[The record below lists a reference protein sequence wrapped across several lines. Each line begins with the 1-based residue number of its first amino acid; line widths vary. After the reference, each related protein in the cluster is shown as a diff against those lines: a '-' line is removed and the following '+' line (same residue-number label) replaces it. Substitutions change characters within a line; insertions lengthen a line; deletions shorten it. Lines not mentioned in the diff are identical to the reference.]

1 MQLISEG
8 LYVSVFGMS
17 VVFAGLVS
25 MIVLVNLQTW
35 LVGKMQSRKNA
46 AAAAATSAAAAAEI
60 GTHLPAPQPA
70 TPILPPKTYPQ
81 NLQLVQVEEKTAALI
96 MAIVCYET
104 GYQPNELYFKS
115 IRLLEE

>member
-1 MQLISEG
+1 MQLIVEG
-8 LYVSVFGMS
+8 LYVSAFGMS

-35 LVGKMQSRKNA
+35 FVGKMQNRKKTA
-46 AAAAATSAAAAAEI
+46 VPVPADAGA
-60 GTHLPAPQPA
+60 HLPAPQPTA
-70 TPILPPKTYPQ
+70 PVQPVKAYPQ

-96 MAIVCYET
+96 MAIVCHET
-104 GYQPNELYFKS
+104 GSQPDELYFKS